1 MYNFYALILAGG
13 GGKRLW
19 PMSRQSSPK
28 QMLPLVGNRTM
39 FKMSVERLHPLF
51 AKERIY
57 VSTGRVYEDDLK
69 ADAPEL
75 TATNFI
81 IEPSARDNA
90 AAVGLAMAVI
100 HQRDPNA
107 VVAMLTADHY
117 IADMPKFR
125 SVLQTAYQL
134 AHEGKIVTLGITPTH
149 PATGFGYI
157 QQGET
162 IATIDGFDVHKAVR
176 FTEKPDDVTATQFV
190 ASGKYSWNSG
200 MFIWKAETAMQEF
213 ERQQPEMYAL
223 LKKLQPSV
231 DTPDFIPTL
240 ESIWEDMPRIS
251 IDYAIMEHAQN
262 MVVIPVEMGWND
274 VGTWSSLYDV
284 LDHDAEKNAG
294 NQEADRR
301 ITLDATGSMFYSDK
315 LIVAIGIE
323 NLVVVET
330 DDTILICDRNR
341 SQDVKKIVTYLKE
354 NDLTEYL

>member
-19 PMSRQSSPK
+19 PMSRENSPK

-51 AKERIY
+51 AQERIY
-57 VSTGRVYEDDLK
+57 VSTGRNYEEDLK
-69 ADAPEL
+69 ADASEL
-75 TATNFI
+75 SGKNFI
-81 IEPSARDNA
+81 VEPSARDNA

-117 IADMPKFR
+117 IADVEKFR
-125 SVLQTAYQL
+125 SVLQTGYQL
-134 AHEGKIVTLGITPTH
+134 AQEGKIVTLGITPTH

-162 IATIDGFDVHKAVR
+162 IATIDNFEVHKAIR

-200 MFIWKAETAMQEF
+200 MFIWKAETAMREL
-213 ERQQPEMYAL
+213 ERQQPEMFAL
-223 LKKLQPSV
+223 LQKLKPSV
-231 DTPDFIPTL
+231 DTPEFEATL
-240 ESIWEDMPRIS
+240 ESIWEEMPRIS
-251 IDYAIMEHAQN
+251 IDYAVMENAQN

-294 NQEADRR
+294 NQEPERR

-315 LIVAIGIE
+315 LIVAIGVDD
-323 NLVVVET
+323 LVVVET
-330 DDTILICDRNR
+330 EDTILICDRKR

-354 NDLTEYL
+354 NGLKDYL

>member
-1 MYNFYALILAGG
+1 MHNFYALILAGG

-19 PMSRQSSPK
+19 PMSRQNSPK

-51 AKERIY
+51 TPEHIY
-57 VSTGRVYEDDLK
+57 ISTGRVYEDDLK
-69 ADAPEL
+69 SDAPEL
-75 TATNFI
+75 SEKNFV

-134 AHEGKIVTLGITPTH
+134 AQEGKIVTLGIRPTH

-162 IATIDGFDVHKAVR
+162 IATIDGFEVHKAVR

-200 MFIWKAETAMQEF
+200 MFIWKAETAMREL
-213 ERQQPEMYAL
+213 ERQQPAMYAL
-223 LKKLQPSV
+223 LQKLQPSV
-231 DTPDFIPTL
+231 DTPEFVPTL
-240 ESIWEDMPRIS
+240 ESLWEEMPRIS
-251 IDYAIMEHAQN
+251 IDYAVMENAQE

-294 NQEADRR
+294 NQEPEQR
-301 ITLDATGSMFYSDK
+301 ITLDTTGSLFYTNK
-315 LIVAIGIE
+315 LIVSIGV
-323 NLVVVET
+323 NDLVVVET
-330 DDTILICDRNR
+330 EDSILICDRKR

-354 NDLTEYL
+354 NGLTDYL